1 MTIARSACGGAVYGG
16 RMFVGGGKYQD
27 PHMMATFRAVEAYD
41 PASNTWSEMPPMPVP
56 RHGLAVGGIGNPLHL
71 KSGDVQSAGSGLRF
85 FPAAHDAVHVSPGP
99 SPPANQGNPQ
109 LTTSQLQ

>member
-56 RHGLAVGGIGNPLHL
+56 RHGLAVGVIGNQLHVI
-71 KSGDVQSAGSGLRF
+71 SGDVQSAGCGVEGSTCEHISLQYSPRPLPG
-85 FPAAHDAVHVSPGP
+85 VHRGMP
-99 SPPANQGNPQ
+99 
-109 LTTSQLQ
+109 

>member
-16 RMFVGGGKYQD
+16 RMYVAGGEYQD

-56 RHGLAVGGIGNPLHL
+56 RHGLAVGVIGNRLHVI
-71 KSGDVQSAGSGLRF
+71 SGDVQSAGSGVEGSTGQ
-85 FPAAHDAVHVSPGP
+85 HDPFELSPVP
-99 SPPANQGNPQ
+99 YV
-109 LTTSQLQ
+109 